1 MNLCRFFAE
10 LFNPEAA
17 YQSEKKI
24 MPKTEDKLDGVD
36 CSEFTTLEID
46 GEYFVVPNFYTTE
59 RLIQEA
65 AYFGGSLAIAAEEAF
80 YYHENHLALEKK
92 MKRLGLV

>member
-24 MPKTEDKLDGVD
+24 TPKIEDKLDGAD
-36 CSEFTTLEID
+36 CSEFTTLVID
-46 GEYFVVPNFYTTE
+46 GEYFVVPHFYTEE
-59 RLIQEA
+59 RLVEEA
-65 AYFGGSLAIAAEEAF
+65 KLFGGSLAIAAEEAF
-80 YYHENHLALEKK
+80 YYHENHLALEKRMTK
-92 MKRLGLV
+92 LGLS